1 MSQDSPSFDLVVATV
16 GRTDELRGLLDSL
29 EAQRYPRLR
38 TIVVDQNEDE
48 RVPELLDGRQ
58 LELVHVRSAPG
69 LSRARNVGLGSR
81 GRPRRLPRRR
91 LHVSAGAAR
100 AGRRALPGGAA
111 SSTGLTG
118 RAEDEQGRSSA
129 SWKADAALLTR
140 DNLWNRANAATTF
153 LRRELVERVGEFDES
168 LGLGSGRRSSSGE
181 ETDYLVRAVS
191 AGARIAYDP
200 SLVVRHDVREDD
212 SAVGLRDGTSL
223 GYLLRKHGYPPRT
236 VARMLVRPAGGALVA
251 LARLDVPRARYYA
264 ASLRGRVEGY
274 VGARR
279 SNSSA

>member
-1 MSQDSPSFDLVVATV
+1 VSRDSPSFDLVVATV
-16 GRTDELRGLLDSL
+16 GRTDELRILLDSL
-29 EAQRYPRLR
+29 EAQHYPQLR
-38 TIVVDQNEDE
+38 AIVVDQNDDE
-48 RVPELLDGRQ
+48 RVPALLEGRQ
-58 LELVHVRSAPG
+58 LAIDHLRSAPG
-69 LSRARNVGLGSR
+69 LSRARNVGLQE
-81 GRPRRLPRRR
+81 
-91 LHVSAGAAR
+91 VSADLVAFPDDDCTYPPGLLERVAERFR
-100 AGRRALPGGAA
+100 AEPRLD
-111 SSTGLTG
+111 GLTG
-118 RAEDEQGRSSA
+118 RAEDERGRSSA
-129 SWKADAALLTR
+129 SWKDDAALLTR

-153 LRRELVERVGEFDES
+153 LRRELVQRVGEFDES

-181 ETDYLVRAVS
+181 ETDYLVRAVG

-212 SAVGLRDGTSL
+212 SVVGLRDGTSL

-236 VARMLVRPAGGALVA
+236 VARMLVRPAGGALIA

>member
-1 MSQDSPSFDLVVATV
+1 MSQGSPSFDLVVATV
-16 GRTDELRGLLDSL
+16 GRTEELRSLLESL

-38 TIVVDQNEDE
+38 TIVADQNEDE
-48 RVPELLDGRQ
+48 RVSELLDGRQ
-58 LELVHVRSAPG
+58 LELVHLRSAPG
-69 LSRARNVGLGSR
+69 LSRARNVGLR
-81 GRPRRLPRRR
+81 EI
-91 LHVSAGAAR
+91 AADLVAFPDDDCTYPPGLLERVAERFR
-100 AGRRALPGGAA
+100 AEPQLD
-111 SSTGLTG
+111 GLTG
-118 RAEDEQGRSSA
+118 RAEDERGRSSA

-251 LARLDVPRARYYA
+251 LARLDVPRARFYA